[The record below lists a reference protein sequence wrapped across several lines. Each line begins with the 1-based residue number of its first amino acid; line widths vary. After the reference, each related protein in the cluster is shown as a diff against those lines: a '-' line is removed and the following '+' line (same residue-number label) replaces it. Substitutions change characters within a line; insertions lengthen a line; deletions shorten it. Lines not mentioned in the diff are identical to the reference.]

1 MTYFPLNTKTAVQNN
16 EKNVYFST
24 YQKEK
29 CIIFTSFEAEQ
40 AEIENFVKK
49 RLRRHLL
56 TKWTNSG
63 Y

>member
-29 CIIFTSFEAEQ
+29 CISFTSFEAEQ

-49 RLRRHLL
+49 RLKR
-56 TKWTNSG
+56 SAI